1 MTTPTYL
8 NAIYRDSDW
17 WIGSESQPILLADG
31 QPLPIPW
38 DFLTDGVSRQ
48 KPEVLL
54 DYQIDL
60 AMEAEQIIRGILAMM
75 VDFHQVQKLA
85 HFLLGFC
92 DCLEFSIYKTVD
104 KVEDCQFQI
113 GFSNGVSLE
122 FSTQACGFTLWWLFK
137 PRTFHVVNTNAIEAF
152 LDIAHEVWLSIQN
165 LPIWEV
171 TADSKRRITYRRRA
185 PNWENRENSASQEI
199 SSAPVG

>member
-8 NAIYRDSDW
+8 SAIYRDSDW
-17 WIGSESQPILLADG
+17 WIGSEREPILLAGG

-38 DFLTDGVSRQ
+38 DFPSDGVSRQ
-48 KPEVLL
+48 SPEVLL

-60 AMEAEQIIRGILAMM
+60 AMEAEQMIRGMLAMM

-85 HFLLGFC
+85 HFLLGCC

-104 KVEDCQFQI
+104 KVEDCQFQMA
-113 GFSNGVSLE
+113 FSNGVSLE

-137 PRTFHVVNTNAIEAF
+137 PRTFHVVDTNAIGQF
-152 LDIAHEVWLSIQN
+152 LEIVNEVWLSIQK

-171 TADSKRRITYRRRA
+171 VSDSKSRITYRRKA
-185 PNWENRENSASQEI
+185 PDWENIENVANPEI
-199 SSAPVG
+199 ASAPVG